1 MLFNNIINIYPAKK
15 SFNKQIRIVNINPN
29 YTHIFFFSSR
39 MKLIFFL
46 VIILKELAVNCVKS
60 TGILKVVNLERELF
74 PVIANIMNMLRW
86 IFSNIYALRLNVYQP
101 INR

>member
-15 SFNKQIRIVNINPN
+15 SFNKQIRNVNINPN
-29 YTHIFFFSSR
+29 YTHIFFQQQNE
-39 MKLIFFL
+39 IDFFGDN
-46 VIILKELAVNCVKS
+46 IKGAVNCVKS
-60 TGILKVVNLERELF
+60 ILKVVNLERELC

>member
-39 MKLIFFL
+39 MKLIFFFGDN
-46 VIILKELAVNCVKS
+46 IKGAVNCVKS
-60 TGILKVVNLERELF
+60 ILKVVNLERELF
-74 PVIANIMNMLRW
+74 PIIANIMNMLRW

>member
-15 SFNKQIRIVNINPN
+15 SFNKQIRNVNINPN

-46 VIILKELAVNCVKS
+46 VIILKEQLTA
-60 TGILKVVNLERELF
+60 
-74 PVIANIMNMLRW
+74 
-86 IFSNIYALRLNVYQP
+86 
-101 INR
+101 

>member
-29 YTHIFFFSSR
+29 YTHIFFQQQNE
-39 MKLIFFL
+39 IDFFFGDN
-46 VIILKELAVNCVKS
+46 IKGAVNCVKS
-60 TGILKVVNLERELF
+60 ILKVVNLERELF

-86 IFSNIYALRLNVYQP
+86 IFSNTYALRLNVYQP

>member
-46 VIILKELAVNCVKS
+46 VIILKEQLTA
-60 TGILKVVNLERELF
+60 
-74 PVIANIMNMLRW
+74 
-86 IFSNIYALRLNVYQP
+86 
-101 INR
+101 

>member
-39 MKLIFFL
+39 MKLIFFFDDN
-46 VIILKELAVNCVKS
+46 IKGAVNCVKS
-60 TGILKVVNLERELF
+60 ILKVVNLERELF